1 MSAIQQLHYGRIR
14 GAPISS
20 ECLTSRLRPSQVSY
34 RRNGH
39 NEMDEPM
46 FTQPL
51 MYKRIHRQKGVLQK
65 FAEKLIG
72 EGVVTLQEY
81 EVRGGAPIDAI

>member
-1 MSAIQQLHYGRIR
+1 MSQLN
-14 GAPISS
+14 SD
-20 ECLTSRLRPSQVSY
+20 PSLQVCY

-51 MYKRIHRQKGVLQK
+51 MYKQIKKQKGVLQK
-65 FAEKLIG
+65 FAEKLVA
-72 EGVVTLQEY
+72 EGVVSAQYY
-81 EVRGGAPIDAI
+81 EVK